1 MNAEELLSEQI
12 VENINIDDEASEVNG
27 SLQEK
32 KRERLSSVVAGG
44 SSKQYLGKELQLSDI
59 DKMTTEQINKLYCK
73 YEARLG
79 ASMTKTLGNSFINL
93 YVMGES
99 LVSNKMASAL
109 AMMLGGAITNAFAF
123 SGSNY
128 LFSHMGSNAN
138 EEKIRHDKAIE
149 KLEKAQADWNKRRIQ
164 RLDFINEQLQKEH
177 HAEHTFEDVDQ
188 AMKQYYYITSK
199 QLTPLSPKPKLSDFY
214 TPSEDQKNREIAFV
228 VGGMVLTGFVVWK
241 LK

>member
-1 MNAEELLSEQI
+1 MSTQKDGKQIANMLYHAGVETLLTVGYAEIGKKVLRRPAPK
-12 VENINIDDEASEVNG
+12 VDFNG
-27 SLQEK
+27 IAC
-32 KRERLSSVVAGG
+32 R
-44 SSKQYLGKELQLSDI
+44 
-59 DKMTTEQINKLYCK
+59 
-73 YEARLG
+73 
-79 ASMTKTLGNSFINL
+79 
-93 YVMGES
+93 
-99 LVSNKMASAL
+99 SNKMASAL